1 MDPIEVAIT
10 EIESLEPGEYFTY
23 IKMAEKFGVSR
34 TTLSRRHRRV
44 TRTREQADQNRKNL
58 NEHQEREL
66 VRYITELYKRGLP
79 PIRVIVKNFA
89 SSIARKE
96 VSIS

>member
-1 MDPIEVAIT
+1 MDPIEAAIT
-10 EIESLEPGEYFTY
+10 EIESLEPGEHFTY
-23 IKMAEKFGVSR
+23 TKMAEKFGVSR

-66 VRYITELYKRGLP
+66 VRYISELHERGLP